1 MDTLK
6 LVTIYVTTGENY
18 DLTIVHKVYL
28 RRMTVQGRPTH
39 EENDSNDGIQKK
51 MKENNPF
58 G

>member
-28 RRMTVQGRPTH
+28 RRMTVQGRPAH

-51 MKENNPF
+51 
-58 G
+58 